1 MGLLLTA
8 LALGVRLLWVL
19 VVPTRPVGDFAMYLE
34 SARYLVEHHGLDPE
48 FIYMPGY
55 VYLAAGIYAFGGG
68 LLAVKMIG
76 VVSGALA
83 TAAVYGTARAIFG
96 RGAAFTAGL
105 LCALWPAGIAVSSVT
120 GTDMPAAALLGLAV
134 WLLARNAARRPLG
147 APAVFGLVMGLAAYV
162 RAVVLPLVLLAALHF
177 RARGA
182 SWAHVVT
189 RTIAATFVAFLVL
202 LPWGLRN
209 HHVYGELFFTDSHG
223 GHTALVG
230 ANPNSDGS
238 YSRSLNRLFSAGTG
252 YALFAPPHRES
263 DRVAYALA
271 KQWTAFSPP
280 YALGLLV
287 AKADRLLGAERPLLY
302 WPLYRQS
309 VLPPG
314 TWFDVHRAAV
324 ERVVD
329 GSYYL
334 MIAAVVIG
342 IVAAAGRRNWPALTL
357 LPLPAALLVLY
368 TLFFAE
374 ARYHLAILVLLLPF
388 AGNGIAWI
396 VSAAGDVLRRPS
408 ARRRVAL
415 EGLVAGAILA
425 LLFIGWPRAV
435 SAGTALRERNRW
447 AVCVCQV
454 AGARRLC
461 DVRATEPPPGEAPS
475 PVRGVWD
482 GFGLRLSAARAAAA
496 FDLDLPPGSYR
507 VSMRAEA
514 TGPPI
519 AAAIDLAADGR
530 NLAQAGWPTEAT
542 PVTLTG
548 IVGHSGG
555 KLHVEVATSRAMPA
569 PGASAVPLDYR
580 ASTGT
585 DGGGTLWISA
595 IEVEPDRP

>member
-1 MGLLLTA
+1 VGLLLTA
-8 LALGVRLLWVL
+8 LAIAVRLLWVL

-34 SARYLVEHHGLDPE
+34 SARYLCEHHALDPE

-55 VYLAAGIYAFGGG
+55 VYLAAGVYAFGGG

-76 VVSGALA
+76 VASGALA
-83 TAAVYGTARAIFG
+83 TAAAYGIARAIFG

-147 APAVFGLVMGLAAYV
+147 APAAFGLVMGLASYI
-162 RAVVLPLVLLAALHF
+162 RAVALPLVLLAALHF

-182 SWAHVVT
+182 SWLHVFT
-189 RTIAATFVAFLVL
+189 RTVAAAAVAFLVL

-209 HHVYGELFFTDSHG
+209 HHRYGELFFTDSHG

-230 ANPNSDGS
+230 ANPDSDGS
-238 YSRSLNRLFSAGTG
+238 YSRSLNRMFSEGTG

-271 KQWTAFSPP
+271 KQWTAFSPR

-314 TWFDVHRAAV
+314 TWFDVHRAGV
-324 ERVVD
+324 ERLVD
-329 GSYYL
+329 DSYYL
-334 MIAAVVIG
+334 MIAAVVMG
-342 IVAAAGRRNWPALTL
+342 IVAAAGGRNWPALTL
-357 LPLPAALLVLY
+357 LPLPLALLVLY

-374 ARYHLAILVLLLPF
+374 ARYHLAVVVLLLPF
-388 AGNGIAWI
+388 AGQGLAW
-396 VSAAGDVLRRPS
+396 VVTAARDLLRRPD
-408 ARRRVAL
+408 ARRRLAIEALVAG
-415 EGLVAGAILA
+415 GLVALI
-425 LLFIGWPRAV
+425 FVGWPRLT

-447 AVCVCQV
+447 AVCVCEV
-454 AGARRLC
+454 AGAKRLC
-461 DVRATEPPPGEAPS
+461 DVRATDPPPGEAPS

-482 GFGLRLSAARAAAA
+482 GFGLRLSGARAAAA
-496 FDLDLPPGSYR
+496 FDLDLPPGRYR
-507 VSMRAEA
+507 ISMRAEA
-514 TGPPI
+514 VGPAVR
-519 AAAIDLAADGR
+519 AAVDLAADGTS
-530 NLAQAGWPTEAT
+530 LAQASWPAVAM

-548 IVGHSGG
+548 TVPHASG
-555 KLHVEVATSRAMPA
+555 KLHVELGTSRGIP
-569 PGASAVPLDYR
+569 
-580 ASTGT
+580 AST
-585 DGGGTLWISA
+585 DGEGTLWISA
-595 IEVEPDRP
+595 IRVEPDRP